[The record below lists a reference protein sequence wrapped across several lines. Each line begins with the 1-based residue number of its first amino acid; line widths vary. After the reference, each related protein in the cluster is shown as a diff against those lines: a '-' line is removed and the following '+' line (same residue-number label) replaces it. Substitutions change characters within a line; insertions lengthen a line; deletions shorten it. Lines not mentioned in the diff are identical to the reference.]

1 MIYFRFHRP
10 TRGVSS
16 GGTTCSLCLVQY
28 AIMFIELCF
37 NFMSVFAH
45 LSFMRSIT
53 LFPIS
58 PLVRVVQ
65 SYHCT
70 GLLEVPAPYL
80 GCVGYFLARG
90 LLLLNGYSSE
100 RLMLMGGLECAAFL
114 A

>member
-1 MIYFRFHRP
+1 
-10 TRGVSS
+10 
-16 GGTTCSLCLVQY
+16 
-28 AIMFIELCF
+28 MFIVPCPVCNYVHRIVFQFYVCF
-37 NFMSVFAH
+37 CTFILHAVSYPFSYLAFSSSCAI
-45 LSFMRSIT
+45 LS
-53 LFPIS
+53 LA
-58 PLVRVVQ
+58 
-65 SYHCT
+65 